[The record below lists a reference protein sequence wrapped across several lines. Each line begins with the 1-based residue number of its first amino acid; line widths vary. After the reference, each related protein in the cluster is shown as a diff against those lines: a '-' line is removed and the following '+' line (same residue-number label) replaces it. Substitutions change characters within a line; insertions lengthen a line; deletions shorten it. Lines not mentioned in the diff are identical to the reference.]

1 MIFKKQ
7 SILLA
12 LAFLFAVLLIHFSD
26 QLSKN
31 WIKTLIFTLQGKTT
45 NPIIIDDNGIPFI
58 DYQQDIGLQ
67 RNPVTI
73 ADVSIKFY
81 DEYHKNGDL
90 VAKQKFLNDANWLV
104 QNAVAHNNY
113 SIFEYKFPSRSYNL
127 TPPWHSGMAQGLAL
141 RNLMKAYELTGNDVY
156 LQSGNRIVNAFYVEV
171 RDGGVTY
178 KNQDGWW
185 YEEYAGINGKEPHVL
200 NGMMYAL
207 IDVYNYYV
215 YTNNTNAKYIFDRG
229 IQALK
234 SNIQKYDDPD
244 NSGYTYYDLLG
255 NPAWDYQIVHVN
267 LANKLYEITGDEVF
281 KQYSKK
287 WQKFR
292 DISSFGAW
300 LKHPTNVRF
309 VSLVGNIIALHI
321 ILNILTIRI
330 VSKKVGLVLNLAI
343 TRLRPFRS
351 K

>member
-1 MIFKKQ
+1 MTIKKMIFKKQ

-113 SIFEYKFPSRSYNL
+113 SIFEYKFPSRSY
-127 TPPWHSGMAQGLAL
+127 
-141 RNLMKAYELTGNDVY
+141 
-156 LQSGNRIVNAFYVEV
+156 
-171 RDGGVTY
+171 
-178 KNQDGWW
+178 
-185 YEEYAGINGKEPHVL
+185 
-200 NGMMYAL
+200 
-207 IDVYNYYV
+207 
-215 YTNNTNAKYIFDRG
+215 
-229 IQALK
+229 
-234 SNIQKYDDPD
+234 
-244 NSGYTYYDLLG
+244 
-255 NPAWDYQIVHVN
+255 
-267 LANKLYEITGDEVF
+267 
-281 KQYSKK
+281 
-287 WQKFR
+287 
-292 DISSFGAW
+292 
-300 LKHPTNVRF
+300 
-309 VSLVGNIIALHI
+309 
-321 ILNILTIRI
+321 IL
-330 VSKKVGLVLNLAI
+330 
-343 TRLRPFRS
+343 
-351 K
+351 